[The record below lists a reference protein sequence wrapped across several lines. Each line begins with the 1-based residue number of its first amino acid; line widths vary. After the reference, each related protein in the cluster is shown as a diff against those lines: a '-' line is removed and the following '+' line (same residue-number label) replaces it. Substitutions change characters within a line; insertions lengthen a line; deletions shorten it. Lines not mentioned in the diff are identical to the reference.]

1 MAEQIR
7 KREEIEAKYKWN
19 LSHIYATDEAWKA
32 DYERVQAQIDET
44 AALNGTVAAEPKKAI
59 RTYFALQRELLPIY
73 EYAFL
78 RKETDNA
85 DPTAQGLK
93 DRAIRLLNWTKID
106 PSENV
111 CFWGVLYNRLVE
123 CAAASGW
130 KISVENA
137 FDCQPEELSA
147 ELTGDRISRCI
158 IAGAFVPDFAVRL
171 KKRMK
176 VCLELLPRHTCPVA
190 MELRGASDMTVRQLD
205 YLFSRGYRRIGYM
218 YLGGRDVSRYPVQV
232 LRLLDYYR
240 LMAEKG
246 YQVNPDWVF
255 LLSDLFENFEIGME
269 RMMNS
274 DPKPEALIVPGG
286 KLLPLLYPYC
296 WKHKIKVGKDL
307 AVFACDDIPGQNF
320 PEVTTITNNP
330 VEIAE
335 TFWEMFLAAERGE
348 KVESRCTELLIRT
361 GQTVPDRKHTVV

>member
-1 MAEQIR
+1 MNSNQNDSIYSRNVRRVTEYL
-7 KREEIEAKYKWN
+7 REM
-19 LSHIYATDEAWKA
+19 LLPLPDG
-32 DYERVQAQIDET
+32 ER
-44 AALNGTVAAEPKKAI
+44 LPGI
-59 RTYFALQRELLPIY
+59 RTLMKRTRAGQISVTNALRELQGEGVI
-73 EYAFL
+73 
-78 RKETDNA
+78 RV
-85 DPTAQGLK
+85 DPYRGIFRIRPAEN
-93 DRAIRLLNWTKID
+93 DRAIRLLNWQNLDEDENSSFFGILYCRLRELALASSWSITV
-106 PSENV
+106 ENV
-111 CFWGVLYNRLVE
+111 MGRW
-123 CAAASGW
+123 
-130 KISVENA
+130 
-137 FDCQPEELSA
+137 PEELA
-147 ELTGDRISRCI
+147 EELVSDGVTQCI
-158 IAGAFVPDFAVRL
+158 IGSASIPDFAVCL

-190 MELRGASDMTVRQLD
+190 TELRGASDMTVRQLD

-296 WKHKIKVGKDL
+296 RKHKIKVGKDL

-361 GQTVPDRKHTVV
+361 GQTVPDRKTAVK